1 MMTNLT
7 KSNEKKTFR
16 EMVII
21 DLNER
26 TNLLILKSFHIKI

>member
-26 TNLLILKSFHIKI
+26 TNIDIEKLSY